1 MSFHITILF
10 NNIHFKSEDKIKV
23 SSLCVS
29 SLFKGFVVKLK
40 RLKQENI
47 PLDDFRH
54 AFGGHRVMRVIEQS
68 RRTQPLSRYFF
79 LYLSSSARAL

>member
-1 MSFHITILF
+1 MTILF
-10 NNIHFKSEDKIKV
+10 NNIHFKSKDNIKV

-54 AFGGHRVMRVIEQS
+54 AFGGHK
-68 RRTQPLSRYFF
+68 
-79 LYLSSSARAL
+79 